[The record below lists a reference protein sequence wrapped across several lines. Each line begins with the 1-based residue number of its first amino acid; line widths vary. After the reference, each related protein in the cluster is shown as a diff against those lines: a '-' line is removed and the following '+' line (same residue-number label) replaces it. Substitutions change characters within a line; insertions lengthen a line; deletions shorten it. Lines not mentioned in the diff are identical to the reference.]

1 MMDTKT
7 KRKLKSLAMTLD
19 TNYQIGKQGVT
30 NNVLTLLDNALTA
43 HELIKVSVNKSV
55 HDDIGTFILDLSSKL
70 HAEVVEK
77 KGYTIVLYRKNPKKD
92 IIKL

>member
-19 TNYQIGKQGVT
+19 INYQIGKQGIT

-55 HDDIGTFILDLSSKL
+55 HDDISTFILDLSSKL

>member
-7 KRKLKSLAMTLD
+7 KRKLKSLAMALD
-19 TNYQIGKQGVT
+19 INYQIGKQGIT

-55 HDDIGTFILDLSSKL
+55 HDDISTFILDLSSKL